1 MFIDF
6 NKAFDSLY
14 NDKIWT
20 TLAEQGICRE
30 IINILKKIYESCTA
44 QICLDTKEREKF

>member
-14 NDKIWT
+14 HDKISF
-20 TLAEQGICRE
+20 TLASQGVNRE
-30 IINILKKIYESCTA
+30 IINIL
-44 QICLDTKEREKF
+44 EKNLRLLHCSN